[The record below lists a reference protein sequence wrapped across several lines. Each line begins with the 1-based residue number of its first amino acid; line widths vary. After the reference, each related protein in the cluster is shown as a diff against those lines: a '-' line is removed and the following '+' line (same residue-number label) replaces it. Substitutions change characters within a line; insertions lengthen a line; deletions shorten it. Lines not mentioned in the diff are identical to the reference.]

1 MCSFT
6 CCWVEVRDGE
16 GDGTVECASET
27 EKAVSFKNLL
37 GLHEVTATS
46 WFFGFFGTRY
56 TLCPRK
62 SDTLEDFS
70 ITYVNFR

>member
-46 WFFGFFGTRY
+46 WFFVF
-56 TLCPRK
+56 
-62 SDTLEDFS
+62 LEHG
-70 ITYVNFR
+70 IHCVPEKVIP